1 MTCAGNKL
9 YRAPWVLKCTCVAEF
24 SLTITVHKAP
34 VTQLFISNI
43 LQTELVGMR
52 TDFSRI

>member
-1 MTCAGNKL
+1 MTCTGNKL
-9 YRAPWVLKCTCVAEF
+9 YRAPWVLKCTCVGEF

-34 VTQLFISNI
+34 VTQLFVSNI

-52 TDFSRI
+52 TDLWRI